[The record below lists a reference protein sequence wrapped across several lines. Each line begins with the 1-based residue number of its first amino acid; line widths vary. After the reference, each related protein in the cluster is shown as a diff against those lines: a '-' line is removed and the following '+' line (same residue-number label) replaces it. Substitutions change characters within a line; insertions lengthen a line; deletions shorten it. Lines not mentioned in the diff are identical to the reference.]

1 MLPPVFFSTASRTEK
16 QSGKGKRTL
25 SISQIE
31 TIHKKDNHEFP
42 DKTIL
47 GGEGSGGEVRVVLTM
62 KAFTGSISKDCFA
75 VFALSN
81 LTMNV
86 NFLAE
91 RKRSNILVAFYLCIR
106 VHLIVSHRKLP
117 T

>member
-31 TIHKKDNHEFP
+31 TIHKKDEFP
-42 DKTIL
+42 DKTIW
-47 GGEGSGGEVRVVLTM
+47 GGEGLGGEVRVVLTM
-62 KAFTGSISKDCFA
+62 KAFTGSILKDCFA

-91 RKRSNILVAFYLCIR
+91 RKRSYLIF
-106 VHLIVSHRKLP
+106 S
-117 T
+117 